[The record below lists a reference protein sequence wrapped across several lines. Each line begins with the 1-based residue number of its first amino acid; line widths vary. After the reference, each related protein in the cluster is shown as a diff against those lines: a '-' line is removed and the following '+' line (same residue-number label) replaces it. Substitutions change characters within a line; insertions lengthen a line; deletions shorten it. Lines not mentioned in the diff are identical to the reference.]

1 MYMELILILSLNA
14 FTILEEINTK
24 QNNLNIKINKQ
35 LKSMYYYIYG
45 DNRTLNT
52 ISRVIIFCLMFI
64 IFIINFNKNIKG
76 NILRKFK
83 KISFEPDYIKRKEE
97 IREGKK
103 IFYKMYYP
111 NNTFGNFINYDL
123 EH

>member
-1 MYMELILILSLNA
+1 
-14 FTILEEINTK
+14 
-24 QNNLNIKINKQ
+24 
-35 LKSMYYYIYG
+35 MYYYIYG

-111 NNTFGNFINYDL
+111 NNAFGNFINYDL
-123 EH
+123 NHK